1 MPSTAGDSVE
11 PKQEE
16 EEEEDEVVDDDEDEE
31 PESDADSAA
40 DGDVSMKQEGSSGP
54 GGKKVNAKKEAK
66 RKLDDKVSLP
76 STSFS
81 PSSGALQDSAT
92 RL

>member
-16 EEEEDEVVDDDEDEE
+16 EEEDEVIDDDDEEE

-40 DGDVSMKQEGSSGP
+40 DGDVSMKQEGSSGL

-66 RKLDDKVSLP
+66 RKLDDKVSVP
-76 STSFS
+76 SPSFS
-81 PSSGALQDSAT
+81 PSSGALRDSTT